1 MPLALTID
9 RLTCVRGPRVVF
21 KGLTLAV
28 EAGAMVAVEGPN
40 GSGKSSLLRMIAGF
54 IRPAAGEIIVQRDGT
69 RAGDGE
75 DRAALVGWLGHLDA
89 IKPQMTVR
97 EQVLFWSRLYAGAR
111 ETQDA
116 MDQFGLTRLAD
127 VPGQYLSAG
136 QRRRLALARLWLSSR
151 PLWLLDEPLAALD
164 VEGKALVARALES
177 HCAAGGI
184 ALAATHE
191 PLGVSG
197 QTLRMGTA

>member
-1 MPLALTID
+1 MPLSLTID
-9 RLTCVRGPRVVF
+9 KLTCVRGPRVVF
-21 KGLTLAV
+21 KGLVLAV

-54 IRPAAGEIIVQRDGT
+54 IRPAAGEIILQHDG
-69 RAGDGE
+69 APISDGE
-75 DRAALVGWLGHLDA
+75 ERAALVGWLGHLDA
-89 IKPQMTVR
+89 IKPQMAVR
-97 EQVLFWSRLYAGAR
+97 EQVLFWSRLYTVAR
-111 ETQDA
+111 DPDEA
-116 MDQFGLTRLAD
+116 MERFGLARLAD

-136 QRRRLALARLWLSSR
+136 QRRRLALTRLWLSSR

-164 VEGKALVARALES
+164 INGKALVARALED

-197 QTLRMGTA
+197 VALRLGAA